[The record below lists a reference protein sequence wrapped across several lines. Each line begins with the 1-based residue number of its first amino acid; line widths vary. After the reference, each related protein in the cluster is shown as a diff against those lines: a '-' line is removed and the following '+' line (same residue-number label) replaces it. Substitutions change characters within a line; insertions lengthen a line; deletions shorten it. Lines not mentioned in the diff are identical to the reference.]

1 MISITIQR
9 TPESIITYDT
19 ISPTGDIL
27 NYISTD
33 SNKQTHQVIMVVN
46 QRPVFSSC
54 TQSSTPRK
62 IPPFER
68 RSSPP
73 IPIKSTIHAEDSGSH
88 DSSDDLESYYN
99 QLTWRMYNRIT
110 EARRI
115 RAYVR
120 QSNSFDSEDY
130 ACSPIECKSPV
141 STNQVKSPTRMN
153 QHLERLGVSTYRAS
167 Y

>member
-1 MISITIQR
+1 MA
-9 TPESIITYDT
+9 
-19 ISPTGDIL
+19 
-27 NYISTD
+27 
-33 SNKQTHQVIMVVN
+33 VN
-46 QRPVFSSC
+46 QRPVFSNC

-130 ACSPIECKSPV
+130 DNLNSSTTEGKQSKS
-141 STNQVKSPTRMN
+141 
-153 QHLERLGVSTYRAS
+153 LGPLSRIILTD
-167 Y
+167 